1 MAEKKYVIFKL
12 NNEEYGVDIM
22 KVKEVSE
29 VKERVKVPNTPDFVD
44 GIINIRG
51 DVTPII
57 NLKKRFNLA
66 EDTKFCE
73 LSRII
78 VVNMDGKMVGFLVDD
93 ASHVISIEDTDIE
106 PAPEVISG
114 EDKVYI
120 EGIGKVD
127 SRMIIIL
134 NLEEVLD
141 ENEKNSISSIEG

>member
-12 NNEEYGVDIM
+12 NDEEYGVDIM

-29 VKERVKVPNTPDFVD
+29 VKEIVKVPNTPDFVD

-57 NLKKRFNLA
+57 NLKKRFGLS
-66 EDTKFCE
+66 EEIESCE
-73 LSRII
+73 VSRII
-78 VVNMDGKMVGFLVDD
+78 VANINGKMLGFLVDD
-93 ASHVISIEDTDIE
+93 ASQVISMEDTDIE
-106 PAPEVISG
+106 PAPEIVAG
-114 EDKVYI
+114 FDRVYI

-134 NLEEVLD
+134 NLEEILD
-141 ENEKNSISSIEG
+141 ENEKNSMSTIEF

>member
-12 NNEEYGVDIM
+12 NDEEYGVDIM

-29 VKERVKVPNTPDFVD
+29 VKEITKVPNTPDFVD

-57 NLKKRFNLA
+57 NLKKRFHLA
-66 EDTKFCE
+66 EGIEFGE
-73 LSRII
+73 ISRII
-78 VVNMDGKMVGFLVDD
+78 VANIEGRMIGFLVDD
-93 ASHVISIEDTDIE
+93 ASQVISIEDTNIE
-106 PAPEVISG
+106 PAPEIIAGS
-114 EDKVYI
+114 DKEYI

-134 NLEEVLD
+134 NFEDVLD
-141 ENEKNSISSIEG
+141 EDEKNSINSIEF